1 MKTTAL
7 VTAVFGELVEVR
19 GDECNL
25 ALAFQSRSTG
35 TAVVGDV
42 VSLERV
48 AVGEGEISW
57 RLSGIEPRERCLW
70 RATRRR
76 RSHLVVANVD
86 RLAIVL
92 AIEPP
97 PKTGLVDRYLV
108 AAEAQSIPVVILLN
122 KMDLAGGEQA
132 LADLRTYSDLGYE
145 VSAVSALTG
154 QGLEGVRGSLSVG
167 LSVLVGHSGVGK
179 SALLN
184 RLVPDAELRTRELSE
199 ATGKGVH
206 TTSVVTAHPFEKGIL
221 VDTPGIREFGL
232 IDVGPEDVSAGF
244 REIAELEGEC
254 RFSNCSHREEPGC
267 AIRKAVEEG
276 GISLHRYES
285 YLRICESLEAGER

>member
-1 MKTTAL
+1 METTAL

-19 GDECNL
+19 GDECGV
-25 ALAFQSRSTG
+25 ALAFQSRSAG
-35 TAVVGDV
+35 TAVVGDM
-42 VSLERV
+42 VSLEGL
-48 AVGEGEISW
+48 AVEEGEISW
-57 RLSGIEPRERCLW
+57 RLSGIEERERCLW

-86 RLAIVL
+86 RLVIVV
-92 AIEPP
+92 AVEPP

-108 AAEAQSIPVVILLN
+108 AAESQSIPAMILLN
-122 KMDLAGGEQA
+122 KMDLAGGEGA
-132 LADLRTYSDLGYE
+132 LAGLSTYKGLGYS
-145 VSAVSALTG
+145 VTPVSALTG
-154 QGLEGVRGSLSVG
+154 EGLNMVREPLSDG

-199 ATGKGVH
+199 ATGKGRH
-206 TTSVVTAHPFEKGIL
+206 TTSVVTAHPFESGML

-232 IDVGPEDVSAGF
+232 IGIEPENLSIGF
-244 REIAELEGEC
+244 REIAEMEGEC

-267 AIRKAVEEG
+267 AIRIAVEEG
-276 GISLHRYES
+276 EISLHRYES